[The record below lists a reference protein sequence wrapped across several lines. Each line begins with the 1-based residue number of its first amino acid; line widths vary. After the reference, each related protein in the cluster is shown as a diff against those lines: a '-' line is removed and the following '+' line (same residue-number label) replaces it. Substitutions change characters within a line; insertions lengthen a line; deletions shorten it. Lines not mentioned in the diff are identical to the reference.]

1 MVMIAQGV
9 PGEIKVLLNHIYE
22 YKKGVRHL
30 ILHTLNKCYLP
41 IAIERLKSQGICYT
55 VQEAS
60 EHAVNLYFG
69 RPECVETIRLITT
82 RPLNQLSPEE
92 DFMLGAMLGYDIA
105 GQCERYCKRKSPGV
119 SSEQAAVNCPPPIP
133 S

>member
-92 DFMLGAMLGYDIA
+92 DFILCALLGYDLRM
-105 GQCERYCKRKSPGV
+105 QCERFRKRKKRH
-119 SSEQAAVNCPPPIP
+119 AALNL
-133 S
+133 SRMDMSL

>member
-92 DFMLGAMLGYDIA
+92 DFILGALLGYA
-105 GQCERYCKRKSPGV
+105 LRMQCERFRKRKKRH
-119 SSEQAAVNCPPPIP
+119 AALNL
-133 S
+133 SRMDMSL

>member
-1 MVMIAQGV
+1 MVMTAQGV

-92 DFMLGAMLGYDIA
+92 DFILGALLGYDLRM
-105 GQCERYCKRKSPGV
+105 QCERFRKRKKRHVALNLSRMDM
-119 SSEQAAVNCPPPIP
+119 SL
-133 S
+133 

>member
-1 MVMIAQGV
+1 MVMIAKGV

-92 DFMLGAMLGYDIA
+92 DFILGALLGYDLRM
-105 GQCERYCKRKSPGV
+105 QCERFRKRKKRH
-119 SSEQAAVNCPPPIP
+119 AALNL
-133 S
+133 SRMDMSL

>member
-1 MVMIAQGV
+1 MVMITQGV

-92 DFMLGAMLGYDIA
+92 DFILGALLGYDLRM
-105 GQCERYCKRKSPGV
+105 QCERFRKRKKRH
-119 SSEQAAVNCPPPIP
+119 AALNL
-133 S
+133 SRMDMSL

>member
-41 IAIERLKSQGICYT
+41 IAIKRLKSQGICYT

-92 DFMLGAMLGYDIA
+92 DFILGALLGYDLRM
-105 GQCERYCKRKSPGV
+105 QCERFRKRKKRH
-119 SSEQAAVNCPPPIP
+119 AALNL
-133 S
+133 SRMDMSL

>member
-1 MVMIAQGV
+1 MIAQGV

-92 DFMLGAMLGYDIA
+92 DFILGALLGYDLRM
-105 GQCERYCKRKSPGV
+105 QCERFRKRKKRH
-119 SSEQAAVNCPPPIP
+119 AALNL
-133 S
+133 SRMDMSL

>member
-1 MVMIAQGV
+1 MITCQSFPA
-9 PGEIKVLLNHIYE
+9 ELKVFLNHVYE

-92 DFMLGAMLGYDIA
+92 DFILGALLGYDLRM
-105 GQCERYCKRKSPGV
+105 QCERFRKRKKRH
-119 SSEQAAVNCPPPIP
+119 AALNL
-133 S
+133 SRMDMSL

>member
-92 DFMLGAMLGYDIA
+92 DFILGALLGY
-105 GQCERYCKRKSPGV
+105 EH
-119 SSEQAAVNCPPPIP
+119 AALNL
-133 S
+133 SRMDMSL

>member
-92 DFMLGAMLGYDIA
+92 DFILGALLGYDLRM
-105 GQCERYCKRKSPGV
+105 QCERFRKRKKRH
-119 SSEQAAVNCPPPIP
+119 AALNLSRMDMPL
-133 S
+133 

>member
-22 YKKGVRHL
+22 YKKGIRHL

-92 DFMLGAMLGYDIA
+92 DFILGALLGYDLRM
-105 GQCERYCKRKSPGV
+105 QCERFRKRKKRH
-119 SSEQAAVNCPPPIP
+119 AALNL
-133 S
+133 SRMDMSL

>member
-92 DFMLGAMLGYDIA
+92 DFILGALLGYDLRM
-105 GQCERYCKRKSPGV
+105 QCERFRKRKKRH
-119 SSEQAAVNCPPPIP
+119 AALNL
-133 S
+133 SRMDMSF

>member
-92 DFMLGAMLGYDIA
+92 DFILGTLLGYDLRM
-105 GQCERYCKRKSPGV
+105 QCERFRKRKKRH
-119 SSEQAAVNCPPPIP
+119 AALNL
-133 S
+133 SRMDMSL

>member
-92 DFMLGAMLGYDIA
+92 DFILGALLGYDLRM
-105 GQCERYCKRKSPGV
+105 QCERLKKKKKRH
-119 SSEQAAVNCPPPIP
+119 AALNL
-133 S
+133 SRMDMSL

>member
-69 RPECVETIRLITT
+69 RPECIETIRLITT

-92 DFMLGAMLGYDIA
+92 DFILGALLGYDLRM
-105 GQCERYCKRKSPGV
+105 QCERFRKRKKRH
-119 SSEQAAVNCPPPIP
+119 AALNL
-133 S
+133 SRMDMSL

>member
-92 DFMLGAMLGYDIA
+92 DFILGALLGYDLRM
-105 GQCERYCKRKSPGV
+105 QCERFRKRKKRH
-119 SSEQAAVNCPPPIP
+119 AALNL
-133 S
+133 SKMDMSL

>member
-92 DFMLGAMLGYDIA
+92 DFILGALLGYDLRM
-105 GQCERYCKRKSPGV
+105 QCERFRKRKKRH
-119 SSEQAAVNCPPPIP
+119 AALNLSRIDM
-133 S
+133 SL

>member
-55 VQEAS
+55 VQVAS

-69 RPECVETIRLITT
+69 RPECIETIRLITT

-92 DFMLGAMLGYDIA
+92 DFILGALLGYDLRM
-105 GQCERYCKRKSPGV
+105 QCERFRKRKKRH
-119 SSEQAAVNCPPPIP
+119 AALNL
-133 S
+133 SKMDMSL

>member
-1 MVMIAQGV
+1 MVMTAQGV

-92 DFMLGAMLGYDIA
+92 DFILGALLGYVLRM
-105 GQCERYCKRKSPGV
+105 QCERFRKRKKRH
-119 SSEQAAVNCPPPIP
+119 AALNL
-133 S
+133 SRMDMSL

>member
-1 MVMIAQGV
+1 MIMIAQGV

-92 DFMLGAMLGYDIA
+92 DFILGALLGYDLRM
-105 GQCERYCKRKSPGV
+105 QCERFRKRKKRH
-119 SSEQAAVNCPPPIP
+119 AALNL
-133 S
+133 SRMDMSL

>member
-55 VQEAS
+55 VQKAS

-92 DFMLGAMLGYDIA
+92 DFILGALLGYDLRM
-105 GQCERYCKRKSPGV
+105 QCERFRKRKKRH
-119 SSEQAAVNCPPPIP
+119 AALNL
-133 S
+133 SRMDMSL

>member
-41 IAIERLKSQGICYT
+41 IATERLKSQGICYT

-69 RPECVETIRLITT
+69 RPECVEDIRLITT
-82 RPLNQLSPEE
+82 RPLNQLTPEE
-92 DFMLGAMLGYDIA
+92 DFILGALLGYDLRM
-105 GQCERYCKRKSPGV
+105 QCERFRKRKKRPATLNHPRMDMSL
-119 SSEQAAVNCPPPIP
+119 
-133 S
+133 

>member
-82 RPLNQLSPEE
+82 RPLNHLSPEE
-92 DFMLGAMLGYDIA
+92 DFILGALLGYDLRM
-105 GQCERYCKRKSPGV
+105 QCERFRKRKKRH
-119 SSEQAAVNCPPPIP
+119 AALNL
-133 S
+133 SRMDMSL

>member
-60 EHAVNLYFG
+60 EHAVNLSFG

-92 DFMLGAMLGYDIA
+92 DFILGALLGYDLRM
-105 GQCERYCKRKSPGV
+105 QCERFRKRKKRH
-119 SSEQAAVNCPPPIP
+119 AALNL
-133 S
+133 SRMDMSL

>member
-92 DFMLGAMLGYDIA
+92 DFILGALLGYDLRI
-105 GQCERYCKRKSPGV
+105 QCERFRKRKKRH
-119 SSEQAAVNCPPPIP
+119 AALNL
-133 S
+133 SRMDMSL

>member
-22 YKKGVRHL
+22 YKKGGRHL

-92 DFMLGAMLGYDIA
+92 DFILGALLGYDLRM
-105 GQCERYCKRKSPGV
+105 QCERFRKRKKRH
-119 SSEQAAVNCPPPIP
+119 AALNL
-133 S
+133 SRMDMSL

>member
-60 EHAVNLYFG
+60 KHAVNLYFG

-92 DFMLGAMLGYDIA
+92 DFILGALLGYDLRM
-105 GQCERYCKRKSPGV
+105 QCERFRKRKKRH
-119 SSEQAAVNCPPPIP
+119 AALNL
-133 S
+133 SRMDMSL

>member
-9 PGEIKVLLNHIYE
+9 PEEIKVLLNHIYE

-69 RPECVETIRLITT
+69 RLECVETIRLITT

-92 DFMLGAMLGYDIA
+92 DFILGALLGYDLRM
-105 GQCERYCKRKSPGV
+105 QCERFRKRKKRH
-119 SSEQAAVNCPPPIP
+119 AALNL
-133 S
+133 SRMDMSL